1 MSKERNLNYRNSDS
15 KGNKAKRIGWGKRKE
30 DTILREGVSLQCC
43 FPFTGNRRRIWEAV
57 RREWSFKRLCCWS
70 SKEIQKCGGNKR
82 GRWRKTSPL
91 LFQSW
96 NLCVVNTSNRMTKT
110 KKTNR
115 INLFSGFINQDKIE
129 NLLSR
134 RTAVNFA
141 QMRNARARRANVQFY
156 ID

>member
-1 MSKERNLNYRNSDS
+1 MFDCNAVFLSQETAEEFEKLFVENEVLKDSVAGLQKKYRNVAETNEV
-15 KGNKAKRIGWGKRKE
+15 GERKH
-30 DTILREGVSLQCC
+30 LHSC
-43 FPFTGNRRRIWEAV
+43 FNRSR
-57 RREWSFKRLCCWS
+57 
-70 SKEIQKCGGNKR
+70 
-82 GRWRKTSPL
+82 
-91 LFQSW
+91 

-134 RTAVNFA
+134 RTAVKFA
-141 QMRNARARRANVQFY
+141 QMRNARARRAKVQSY